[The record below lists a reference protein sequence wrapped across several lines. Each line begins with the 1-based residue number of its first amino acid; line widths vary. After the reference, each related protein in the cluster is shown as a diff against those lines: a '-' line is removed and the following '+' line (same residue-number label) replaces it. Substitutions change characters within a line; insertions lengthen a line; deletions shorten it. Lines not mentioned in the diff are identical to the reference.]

1 MMTPR
6 ELLKLACSGRIYVLK
21 IVRNKDGMYALRR
34 MRALT
39 YPSWETIASAKTEQE
54 LQFDIDL
61 HRNGMSVLL
70 VSERLSSSDFD
81 NMKKAGFRIFRKAE
95 RICPAVEEYTEST
108 RRWRTVRKFE
118 SIQAR
123 DSFLSGLLDDKSNVC
138 VN

>member
-1 MMTPR
+1 MTPR

>member
-1 MMTPR
+1 MMTPM

-21 IVRNKDGMYALRR
+21 IVQNKDCVYVLKR

-39 YPSWETIASAKTEQE
+39 YPSWETIASAKTKQE

-70 VSERLSSSDFD
+70 VSEKPKASDFD
-81 NMKKAGFRIFRKAE
+81 NMKKAGFRVFRKSE
-95 RICPAVEEYTEST
+95 GRTPAIEEYMEES
-108 RRWRTVRKFE
+108 RRWKNFKKFP
-118 SIQAR
+118 SVNMR
-123 DSFLSGLLDDKSNVC
+123 DCFFSELLYEKLNVS